1 MLDEEIK
8 NFTDKQKLST
18 IKPALHEN
26 YKMKSSSVRK
36 TYNKWKKSSTHIA
49 SACALSLF
57 SHARLFVIPR
67 NIAHQAPMSMGF
79 LQTRILEWVA
89 MASSRGSS

>member
-26 YKMKSSSVRK
+26 YKMKKLIS
-36 TYNKWKKSSTHIA
+36 KK
-49 SACALSLF
+49 
-57 SHARLFVIPR
+57 
-67 NIAHQAPMSMGF
+67 NIQ
-79 LQTRILEWVA
+79 
-89 MASSRGSS
+89 